1 MQMQNAP
8 GRHLGLCLIV
18 RLHIAFEHN
27 RVERGRVLPN
37 VRDGASVHD
46 LEATESERVAA
57 SILEVEG
64 VELSV
69 VGRVGS
75 TALRRTG
82 LVGEEVE
89 QTLLNVQP
97 FAKLRTAHESG

>member
-18 RLHIAFEHN
+18 RLHIAFEHSG
-27 RVERGRVLPN
+27 VERGRVLPN

-57 SILEVEG
+57 SILEVEA
-64 VELSV
+64 VEHSFV
-69 VGRVGS
+69 DRVGS
-75 TALRRTG
+75 SALRRTG
-82 LVGEEVE
+82 LVGEEIE
-89 QTLLNVQP
+89 QTLLNLQP
-97 FAKLRTAHESG
+97 FAKLSFPR